1 MRISILGPTR
11 PVWAPTLL
19 AGLAAATGISGVT
32 LVALAML
39 GVPPA
44 ALAAAALGLGA
55 TSLLGLFGLAAG
67 QARRRPMLDET
78 RLWRTVGE
86 ALPFPWFVVEGSG
99 RTVQANDRFRR
110 LLPGAEHAPLAALQ
124 ARLGAD
130 GQAVGK
136 FAKLADAAAG
146 GASATEEIAMAR
158 PDGGV
163 DWLRLATFPLGGQAG
178 HVLWLIQDITAEREM
193 EQVIRE
199 EQSKVVDLLEHA
211 PIGFYSV
218 DGKGRFLLINRTLC
232 DWLGTSAE
240 KIQAE
245 ELRVHDFL
253 SARPSS
259 DTPPHS
265 LVTGST
271 AEAFSGEVALRARD
285 GRVIAAHVDQ
295 AVIRDASTGALR
307 TRSAVRNLAAERSR
321 KRGNGSAD
329 GRFET
334 YFEDAP
340 VGVVLLD
347 GDGCVVESNRAWR
360 ELVGANEDGVE
371 GRGLADFLV
380 PAEADKA
387 ASWLARVISD
397 PAPGPALDAT
407 LNAMADESRNRVA
420 TMLANRFAADGD
432 GNFNLV
438 VYCFDNTEQ
447 KDLERQFTQGQKM
460 QAVGQ
465 LAGGIAHDFNN
476 LLTAMIGFCDLLML
490 RHTPGDPSFADIMQI
505 KQNANRAAN
514 LVRQLLAFSRQQ
526 TLQPRVLTIT
536 DVLADLTNLLR
547 RLIGAN
553 IELKMVHGRDLGAVR
568 VDQVQLEQVVV
579 NLAVNARDA
588 MQDGGELSIHTR
600 NLKLAEPLR
609 RQGEVV
615 PPGDY
620 VVIEVTDNGTGIE
633 PETLPRIF
641 EPFFTTKG
649 VGKGTGLGLSTV
661 FGIVKQTGGYL
672 LVDSEVAKGTT
683 FTIYLPRHAAVAAKK
698 RAAGD
703 EDAEAKSDL
712 TGVGT
717 VLLVEDEDA
726 VRMFSARAL
735 RTKGYK
741 VHEARTGEQA
751 IEILGELDDPV
762 DLMITDAVMPQ
773 MDGSALIKEVRKI
786 REDMRIICISGYAE
800 DAFRQRLGEATDI
813 HFLPKP
819 FSLAQLAGKVKEVM
833 ALPGP

>member
-1 MRISILGPTR
+1 MLGPTR
-11 PVWAPTLL
+11 PVWAPSLL
-19 AGLAAATGISGVT
+19 AGLAAAIGVSGVT
-32 LVALAML
+32 LAALGML

-55 TSLLGLFGLAAG
+55 TSLLGLLSLAAG
-67 QARRRPMLDET
+67 QTRRRPSLDEA
-78 RLWRTVGE
+78 RLWRTIGE
-86 ALPFPWFVVEGSG
+86 ALPFPWFVVERSG
-99 RTVQANDRFRR
+99 RTVQANDQFRR

-124 ARLGAD
+124 ARLGSEEWA
-130 GQAVGK
+130 GGK
-136 FAKLADAAAG
+136 IAKLADAAAG
-146 GASATEEIAMAR
+146 GASATEEMAMAR

-178 HVLWLIQDITAEREM
+178 HVLWLIQDVTAEREM
-193 EQVIRE
+193 EQIIRE
-199 EQSKVVDLLEHA
+199 EQSKVVDVLEHA

-218 DGKGRFLLINRTLC
+218 DGDGQFLLINRTLC
-232 DWLGTSAE
+232 DWLGTSAKE
-240 KIQAE
+240 IRTE
-245 ELRVHDFL
+245 DLRVHDFL

-259 DTPPHS
+259 DTPPYS
-265 LVTGST
+265 LVAGSG
-271 AEAFSGEVALRARD
+271 AEAFSGEIALRARD

-295 AVIRDASTGALR
+295 AVISDASTGAVR

-321 KRGNGSAD
+321 KRGNGSVDA
-329 GRFET
+329 RFEST
-334 YFEDAP
+334 FDDAP

-347 GDGCVVESNRAWR
+347 GEGRVIESNRAWR
-360 ELVGANEDGVE
+360 ELVAAHEDGVQ
-371 GRGLADFLV
+371 GRALADFLV
-380 PAEADKA
+380 PAEADKV
-387 ASWLARVISD
+387 ASWLARVASD

-407 LNAMADESRNRVA
+407 LRAMADESRNRVA
-420 TMLANRFAADGD
+420 TMLASRLAADDDD

-438 VYCFDNTEQ
+438 VYCLDITEQ
-447 KDLERQFTQGQKM
+447 KSLERQFTQGQKM

-490 RHTPGDPSFADIMQI
+490 RHTLGDQSFADIMQI

-526 TLQPRVLTIT
+526 TLQPRVLAVT
-536 DVLADLTNLLR
+536 DVLADLSNLLR
-547 RLIGAN
+547 RLLGAN

-600 NLKLAEPLR
+600 TMKLAEPLR

-620 VVIEVTDNGTGIE
+620 VVICVTDTGTGIE
-633 PETLPRIF
+633 PENLPHIF

-672 LVDSEVAKGTT
+672 LVDSEVSKGTT
-683 FTIYLPRHAAVAAKK
+683 FTIYLPRHTAAAEKKNAAD
-698 RAAGD
+698 D
-703 EDAEAKSDL
+703 EDADAESDL

-726 VRMFSARAL
+726 VRLFSARAL
-735 RTKGYK
+735 RIKGYK

-751 IEILGELDDPV
+751 IEILSGLDDPV
-762 DLMITDAVMPQ
+762 DLLITDAVMPQ
-773 MDGSALIKEVRKI
+773 MDGSALIKEVRKMR
-786 REDMRIICISGYAE
+786 RELRVICISGYAE

-813 HFLPKP
+813 HFLAKP
-819 FSLAQLAGKVKEVM
+819 FSLAQLAGKVKDVM